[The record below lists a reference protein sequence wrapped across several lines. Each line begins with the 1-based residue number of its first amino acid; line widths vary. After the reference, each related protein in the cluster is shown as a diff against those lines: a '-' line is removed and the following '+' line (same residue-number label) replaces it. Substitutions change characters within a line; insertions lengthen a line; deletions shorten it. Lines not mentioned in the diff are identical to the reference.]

1 MHHFLGYDACM
12 TKNPRTTITLSPA
25 THALMKEL
33 ATLND
38 ESMSATIGGLLE
50 QVSPVLERVVTVLR
64 AANLAKDAVKGR
76 LVDDLEQAQARM
88 EKSLCLALDD
98 LGSMEQPFLDLFE
111 DVKRRS
117 PKAAKAPGDAN
128 DMTGGRALANG
139 RRAAAEGPRLRGGTA
154 QRGRGDPLL
163 TGGQVTSK
171 KAQSQYRRGFRLK
184 TLNRQ
189 IGRSTPPLTPPK
201 KGPKNDQI

>member
-1 MHHFLGYDACM
+1 MHHFRGYDACM

-88 EKSLCLALDD
+88 EKSLGLALDD

-117 PKAAKAPGDAN
+117 PKAAKAPGDAS

-139 RRAAAEGPRLRGGTA
+139 RRAAAEGASLAGRNRA
-154 QRGRGDPLL
+154 ARRGDPLL

-171 KAQSQYRRGFRLK
+171 KKAQSQYWRGFRLK

-189 IGRSTPPLTPPK
+189 IGRSTPP
-201 KGPKNDQI
+201 

>member
-1 MHHFLGYDACM
+1 MHHFCGYDACM

-50 QVSPVLERVVTVLR
+50 QVSPLLERVVTVLR

-88 EKSLCLALDD
+88 EKSLGLALDD
-98 LGSMEQPFLDLFE
+98 FGSMEQPFLDLFE

-117 PKAAKAPGDAN
+117 PNAAKAPGDAS

-139 RRAAAEGPRLRGGTA
+139 RRAAAEGAPLA
-154 QRGRGDPLL
+154 GR
-163 TGGQVTSK
+163 
-171 KAQSQYRRGFRLK
+171 
-184 TLNRQ
+184 NRAA
-189 IGRSTPPLTPPK
+189 RSAATPPSNRGVRSHTKNTSNQVLARLSARNAKIEFTSANPHPK
-201 KGPKNDQI
+201 RGKK

>member
-1 MHHFLGYDACM
+1 MHHFRGYDACM

-88 EKSLCLALDD
+88 EKSLGLALDD

-117 PKAAKAPGDAN
+117 PKAAKAPGDAS

-139 RRAAAEGPRLRGGTA
+139 DARPRRASLAGRNRAARARRPPSNR
-154 QRGRGDPLL
+154 
-163 TGGQVTSK
+163 GQVTPQKKGSK
-171 KAQSQYRRGFRLK
+171 PILARVPAQNTK
-184 TLNRQ
+184 TLNKAVNP
-189 IGRSTPPLTPPK
+189 TPNPTK
-201 KGPKNDQI
+201 KRAEK

>member
-1 MHHFLGYDACM
+1 MHHFRGYDACM

-88 EKSLCLALDD
+88 EKSLGLALDD

-117 PKAAKAPGDAN
+117 PKAATATGSDGGERDARQP
-128 DMTGGRALANG
+128 TNG
-139 RRAAAEGPRLRGGTA
+139 RGAAAA
-154 QRGRGDPLL
+154 
-163 TGGQVTSK
+163 
-171 KAQSQYRRGFRLK
+171 
-184 TLNRQ
+184 
-189 IGRSTPPLTPPK
+189 TPPSNRGVRSHTKNTSNQVLARLSARNAKIEFTSANPHPK
-201 KGPKNDQI
+201 RGKK

>member
-1 MHHFLGYDACM
+1 M
-12 TKNPRTTITLSPA
+12 
-25 THALMKEL
+25 
-33 ATLND
+33 
-38 ESMSATIGGLLE
+38 SMSATIGGLLE

-88 EKSLCLALDD
+88 EKSLGLALDD
-98 LGSMEQPFLDLFE
+98 FGSMEQPFLDLFE

-117 PKAAKAPGDAN
+117 PKAAKAPGDAS

-154 QRGRGDPLL
+154 QRGRGDPP
-163 TGGQVTSK
+163 SN
-171 KAQSQYRRGFRLK
+171 RGVRSHQKRLK
-184 TLNRQ
+184 ANTGAGSGSKR
-189 IGRSTPPLTPPK
+189 
-201 KGPKNDQI
+201 

>member
-1 MHHFLGYDACM
+1 MHHFRGYDACM

-88 EKSLCLALDD
+88 EKSLGLALDD
-98 LGSMEQPFLDLFE
+98 FGSMEQPFLDLFE

-117 PKAAKAPGDAN
+117 PKAAKAPGDAS

-139 RRAAAEGPRLRGGTA
+139 RRAAAEGASLA
-154 QRGRGDPLL
+154 GR
-163 TGGQVTSK
+163 
-171 KAQSQYRRGFRLK
+171 
-184 TLNRQ
+184 NRAA
-189 IGRSTPPLTPPK
+189 RSAATPPSNRGVRSHPK
-201 KGPKNDQI
+201 KGSKPILARVPAQNVKSSNRAVNPTPNPTKKRAEK

>member
-1 MHHFLGYDACM
+1 MHHFRGYDACM

-88 EKSLCLALDD
+88 EKSLGLALDD

-117 PKAAKAPGDAN
+117 PKAAKAPGDAS

-139 RRAAAEGPRLRGGTA
+139 RRAAAERPRLRGGTA
-154 QRGRGDPLL
+154 QRGARRPPSNRGS
-163 TGGQVTSK
+163 GHIQK
-171 KAQSQYRRGFRLK
+171 RLK
-184 TLNRQ
+184 ANTGAGSGSKR
-189 IGRSTPPLTPPK
+189 
-201 KGPKNDQI
+201 

>member
-1 MHHFLGYDACM
+1 M
-12 TKNPRTTITLSPA
+12 
-25 THALMKEL
+25 
-33 ATLND
+33 
-38 ESMSATIGGLLE
+38 SMSATIGGLLE

-88 EKSLCLALDD
+88 EKSLGLALDD

-117 PKAAKAPGDAN
+117 PKAAKAPGDAS

-139 RRAAAEGPRLRGGTA
+139 RATRGRGGPRLRGGTA
-154 QRGRGDPLL
+154 QRGARRPPLL
-163 TGGQVTSK
+163 TGGSGHTTK
-171 KAQSQYRRGFRLK
+171 KAQSQYWRGFRLK
-184 TLNRQ
+184 IRKL
-189 IGRSTPPLTPPK
+189 
-201 KGPKNDQI
+201 